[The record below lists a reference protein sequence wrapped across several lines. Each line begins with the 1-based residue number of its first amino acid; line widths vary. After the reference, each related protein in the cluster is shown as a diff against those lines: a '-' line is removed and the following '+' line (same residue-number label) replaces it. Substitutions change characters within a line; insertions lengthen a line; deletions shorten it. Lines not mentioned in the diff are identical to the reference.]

1 MSRNLATRLGWLHLD
16 TGAFYR
22 AGTLAVLRAGVDA
35 NNPDEVRHAVANHQY
50 RQDRGRMYL
59 DGEDVTAEIRG
70 PEVTAAVSAVAA
82 EPGVRRQMVRHQR
95 EWVAGHRGDAVVE
108 GRDIGTVVFP
118 DADLK
123 VWLVADPRERARRR
137 AEETGESLELVEAD
151 LARRDRADS
160 GRAVSPQRPAGD
172 AIHLDTTVL
181 SVDEVVEKIVDLLDA
196 RRQTPDPRRATNPRI
211 EQPGSQ

>member
-1 MSRNLATRLGWLHLD
+1 MSRNLAKRLGWLHLD

-22 AGTLAVLRAGVDA
+22 AGTLAVLRAGVDP
-35 NNPDEVRHAVANHQY
+35 NDPDAVRHAVESRQY

-59 DGEDVTAEIRG
+59 DGEDVTAEIRS

-82 EPGVRRQMVRHQR
+82 EPGVRRHMVRHQR
-95 EWVAGHRGDAVVE
+95 EWVAGHRGDTVVE

-123 VWLVADPRERARRR
+123 VWLVADPLERARRR
-137 AEETGESLELVEAD
+137 AEETGERLELVEAD

-160 GRAVSPQRPAGD
+160 RRAVSPQRPASD
-172 AIHLDTTVL
+172 AIHLDTSNM
-181 SVDEVVEKIVDLLDA
+181 SVDQVADRILALLGE
-196 RRQTPDPRRATNPRI
+196 RV
-211 EQPGSQ
+211 